1 MKTLSLPHLISTVN
15 SKLDFFKKRS
25 DIVITNLSVNKHIT
39 KNTKYG
45 SWYGDAESTIDGK
58 NYKISLQIPNNVIDT
73 ITTSSDS
80 HKYNVGI
87 RSVSINSY
95 GKLAILAASIESI
108 GDSERE
114 DMNQQ
119 LYDYCKKKKYFKRKK
134 KALPRKINSI
144 LCITSPGSTIKGDV
158 ISTTGLSEGRVKI
171 LNVGS
176 SAKIAKIILN
186 SYNVDII
193 VLYRGGHQ
201 DVAMNMFSEIPI
213 LDAIQKSKVPV
224 CVALGHEIDVPFV
237 YAIADQTFATPS
249 SFGKSI
255 AAINDN
261 LSYTRT
267 IKSARRGKFILY
279 LIIIALIIFLL
290 YTQTDL
296 IKLPNFSILTRFL

>member
-134 KALPRKINSI
+134 KSLPRKINSI